1 MRGLVGEGSLVLCV
15 VLVAGPAFAQPPQ
28 DAGVEDAAVPVAPEA
43 PPIDRAADPAVPEAP
58 PPETPADAPPPAG
71 PTEAPPAETPP
82 TPVEPPAPTPEPAPE
97 EPEEGFF
104 YRIDARYFAR
114 MNLLSEIPLYPLP
127 RTDPAETGDLG
138 QNVFAEQRLRVG
150 GEIGWKPEFRLVGE
164 MDLLNG
170 VAFGELAQGIG
181 TANYRRDEYGY
192 PGARFRELFVEW
204 RPDLF
209 LLRAGQM
216 TSSWGLGIVANDGD
230 TPSPFGDPRYGDVVR
245 RILLGTKPFGE
256 DSPFLIAA
264 AADWI
269 VDDVIADVDRDDIA
283 FQGVLSALY
292 ADQETRLGAYIV
304 ARTQEN
310 ALEDTLTAFVFDL
323 YGRRS
328 FAVESA
334 TYYVAAEGALVLG
347 STTYARTPTRE
358 SQGVRQLLGAL
369 ELGRTTDDLD
379 LVLET
384 GYASGDSNTED
395 DTQLRGTFDPDHRV
409 GLIMFPEVLGAASS
423 RASHLARAPELAAR
437 PSRGSELLPTNG
449 GVAGAF
455 YMFAYSKWRPLEWL
469 EGRLGALFGVATSD
483 VIDPFAQRALSQN
496 QNYLGGDPSYRDL
509 GFEVDASILGT
520 HELVRDLTLTWG
532 IEGGVFLPGAAFE
545 RADETRMDP
554 VGMVRARLGIA
565 YDGPTE

>member
-1 MRGLVGEGSLVLCV
+1 LVGDVSIVLWVVLC
-15 VLVAGPAFAQPPQ
+15 AGPALAQPPQ
-28 DAGVEDAAVPVAPEA
+28 DAGVEDAGVPVAP
-43 PPIDRAADPAVPEAP
+43 PVDPAADP
-58 PPETPADAPPPAG
+58 TL
-71 PTEAPPAETPP
+71 PAETPP
-82 TPVEPPAPTPEPAPE
+82 AEVPPPVEETPITTEAPPTEEPAAPPAEQPPPVEPTPAPE

-114 MNLLSEIPLYPLP
+114 MNVLSEIPLAPLP
-127 RTDPAETGDLG
+127 RTDPADTGDLG

-192 PGARFRELFVEW
+192 PGARFRELFIEW
-204 RPDLF
+204 RPEIF

-245 RILLGTKPFGE
+245 RILLGTKPLGE
-256 DSPFLIAA
+256 DSPFLVAA

-269 VDDVIADVDRDDIA
+269 VDDVIADVDRDDVA

-292 ADQETRLGAYIV
+292 ADQETRLGAYLV

-310 ALEDTLTAFVFDL
+310 ALEDTLTAFVIDL

-347 STTYARTPTRE
+347 STTYARTPARE
-358 SQGVRQLLGAL
+358 SQDVRQLLGAL
-369 ELGRTTDDLD
+369 ELGRTTGDFD

-409 GLIMFPEVLGAASS
+409 GLIMFPEVLGAASA
-423 RASHLARAPELAAR
+423 RASHLARAPELAGR

-509 GFEVDASILGT
+509 GFEVDAAILGT

-532 IEGGVFLPGAAFE
+532 VEGGIFLPGAAFE